1 MSWRWRYFTPE
12 EVLSP
17 EGLEQYSR
25 GILLISP
32 ALLDGLEALRSK
44 LKKPVRVNHQGLK
57 YRGYRSPHENYSI
70 VGGEKYSYHMQGL
83 AADISCYLLTMDD
96 LVAVIRGMGVFR
108 GIGIYPKQNFVHVDM
123 RHSLTGQEVIWTK

>member
-17 EGLEQYSR
+17 DGLEQYAR

-32 ALLDGLEALRSK
+32 TLLDHLEALRSK
-44 LKKPVRVNHQGLK
+44 LKHPLRVNHNGLK
-57 YRGYRSPHENYSI
+57 FRGYRSPHENYSI

-83 AADISCYLLTMDD
+83 AADISCYQVSQEQFLG
-96 LVAVIRGMGVFR
+96 AIRSLGAFR
-108 GIGIYPKQNFVHVDM
+108 GIGIYDTFVHVDI
-123 RHSLTGQEVIWTK
+123 RHSLTNAEVSWKK

>member
-17 EGLEQYSR
+17 DGLEQYSR

-32 ALLDGLEALRSK
+32 DLLDSLEALRTK
-44 LKKPVRVNHQGLK
+44 LKHPLRVNHNGLHF
-57 YRGYRSPHENYSI
+57 RGYRSPHENYSI

-83 AADISCYLLTMDD
+83 AADVSCYQVPMETLIGT
-96 LVAVIRGMGVFR
+96 IRSMGKFR
-108 GIGIYPKQNFVHVDM
+108 GIGVYNTFVHIDM
-123 RHSLTGQEVIWTK
+123 RHSLTGAEVLWKG